1 MVYNIGDNIKVLVG
15 DKRYNGLV
23 IEIKQN
29 SLVVIYVGKNSNGSA
44 FAIMDEFDL
53 DGNIIQSWFYM
64 RYLYIYIGG
73 YDYV

>member
-15 DKRYNGLV
+15 DKSYNGLV

-53 DGNIIQSWFYM
+53 DGNIIQS
-64 RYLYIYIGG
+64 
-73 YDYV
+73 